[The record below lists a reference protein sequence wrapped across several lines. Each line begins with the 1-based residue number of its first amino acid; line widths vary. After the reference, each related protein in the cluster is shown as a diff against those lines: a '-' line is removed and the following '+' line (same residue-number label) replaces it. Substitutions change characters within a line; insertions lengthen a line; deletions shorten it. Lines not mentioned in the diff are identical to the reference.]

1 MLVKVSLAAFVC
13 NLTRSLPLP
22 YFHSAGL
29 SQRSQEKKKK
39 REREKERLNGFL
51 RAGIYTKVEETLLK
65 LKSCQKPDVTF
76 FSTASLLYFV
86 SQKTLKFSVKI
97 QSTEYMKW
105 RCVELSGL
113 TRLNIIRENA

>member
-1 MLVKVSLAAFVC
+1 MLVKVSLTAIVC
-13 NLTRSLPLP
+13 NLTHSLPLP
-22 YFHSAGL
+22 YFYSAGL
-29 SQRSQEKKKK
+29 SQCSQEKKKRK
-39 REREKERLNGFL
+39 KERLNGFL
-51 RAGIYTKVEETLLK
+51 RAGIYTKVGETLLM

-105 RCVELSGL
+105 RHVEISGL
-113 TRLNIIRENA
+113 QD